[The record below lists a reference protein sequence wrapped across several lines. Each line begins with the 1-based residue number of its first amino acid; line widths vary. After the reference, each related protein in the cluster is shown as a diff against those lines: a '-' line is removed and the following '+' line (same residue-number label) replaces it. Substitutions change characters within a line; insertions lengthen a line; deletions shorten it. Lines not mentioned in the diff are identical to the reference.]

1 MWYYMTKYSFDP
13 EKNVVGPFGTE
24 KEAWSEMEK
33 CANEEYR
40 IDTEENCW
48 NEKENGWSTEIVRN
62 ETCGEIT
69 IKNFFISG
77 VDVTEFFI
85 FEIE

>member
-13 EKNVVGPFGTE
+13 EKYVAGPFDTE

-40 IDTEENCW
+40 IDTD
-48 NEKENGWSTEIVRN
+48 ENGWNTKIIRDK
-62 ETCGEIT
+62 TCGEIT
-69 IKNFFISG
+69 IKNFFTA
-77 VDVTEFFI
+77 VTDVTEFFI
-85 FEIE
+85 FEIV